1 MPVFGFFTKAI
12 EKAWSYVEKAVETG
26 LSSIEGFTQYISGGG
41 DIEQDEFAGA
51 YVTRTQAK
59 ETWEGIKAIPSTY
72 RVSGEFAVISPFDWA
87 RKHVMKMKV
96 EFTSLSTGETSQQ
109 WITVESDT
117 QLSLQEWESEARNV
131 VMEGPITEDYI
142 IESIL
147 DYQYYLRER

>member
-41 DIEQDEFAGA
+41 DIDQDEFSGA

-59 ETWEGIKAIPSTY
+59 ETWAGIKAIPRTY

-87 RKHVMKMKV
+87 RKHVMKMRV
-96 EFTSLSTGETSQQ
+96 EFTDLQTGEKGQQ
-109 WITVESDT
+109 WITVESDE
-117 QLSLQEWESEARNV
+117 QMSLAEWQAEGQTV
-131 VMEGPITEDYI
+131 VMDSPMGYQYWVDNVA
-142 IESIL
+142 
-147 DYQYYLRER
+147 DYQYYLRET